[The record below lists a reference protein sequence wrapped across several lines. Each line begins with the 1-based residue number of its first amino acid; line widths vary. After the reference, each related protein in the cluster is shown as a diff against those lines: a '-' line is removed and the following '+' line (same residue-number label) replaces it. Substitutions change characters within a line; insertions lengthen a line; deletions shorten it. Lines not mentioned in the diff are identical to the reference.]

1 MRLDFYLVNKGFCR
15 SREMAK
21 DIIIKGFC
29 GVNGKAVLKPS
40 KGIGDNDDFVLKQS
54 DYHYFCGM

>member
-1 MRLDFYLVNKGFCR
+1 
-15 SREMAK
+15 MAK